1 MLRNASSLTWIE
13 DGKRLLFS
21 EIKNGLHMG
30 VVTTD
35 EGRGQSRD
43 VYLPVGER
51 SMAHHSYLS
60 PNGKW
65 VLVVQMDE
73 KGEIAQCRVV
83 PFEGNGREQLV
94 GPAGAKCTTG
104 AWSPDGNWV
113 YLSTNRGDDFTSGD
127 NDPLRVSRN
136 R

>member
-60 PNGKW
+60 PKW
-65 VLVVQMDE
+65 EMGV
-73 KGEIAQCRVV
+73 GRA
-83 PFEGNGREQLV
+83 NGRER
-94 GPAGAKCTTG
+94 
-104 AWSPDGNWV
+104 GNR
-113 YLSTNRGDDFTSGD
+113 S
-127 NDPLRVSRN
+127 VSRSAI
-136 R
+136 